1 MPAHAG
7 IHAPTKILYAVPVSE
22 SPTVHAPS
30 FYEFFCGGG
39 MARAGLGAAWRCL
52 FANDLDLRKAS
63 AYAANWGEAD
73 LRCADIASLKSSDLP
88 GRADLAWAS
97 FPCQDLSLAGGGAG
111 LSGTRS
117 GAFWGFHALM
127 HALRREGRAPRLIAL
142 ENVLGALTSNG
153 GADFSALCGALDA
166 LGYRFGAMT
175 IDAAHF
181 TPQSR
186 PRLFLVALD
195 AEIVAPASSIAPAPI
210 ERFAAPALRRAV
222 ASLPSPLAARWVWW
236 RLPEPPRGNLSLADC
251 LDDNPDNA
259 PWHEAKETQRF
270 IAAMSDPSLREVA
283 RARALGGRRIGA
295 LFRRTR
301 PDGSGGT
308 RVRAEVR
315 FDGLAGCLR
324 TPAGGSSRQFLLE
337 VDGEATRSRLIG
349 AREAARLMGL
359 PDSYRLPSRRN
370 DAYRLL
376 GDGVVA
382 PVVRF
387 LGDHLLLPLAA
398 QADTMNLPLAR
409 RA

>member
-153 GADFSALCGALDA
+153 GADFSALCG
-166 LGYRFGAMT
+166 
-175 IDAAHF
+175 
-181 TPQSR
+181 
-186 PRLFLVALD
+186 ALD